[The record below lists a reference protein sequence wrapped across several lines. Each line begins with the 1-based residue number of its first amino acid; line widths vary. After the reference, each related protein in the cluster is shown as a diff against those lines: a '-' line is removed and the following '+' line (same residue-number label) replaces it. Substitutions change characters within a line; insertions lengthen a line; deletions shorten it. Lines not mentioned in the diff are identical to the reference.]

1 MATGTTKYSDLSVR
15 NTVYAQK
22 KMLETPQPMLILE
35 ALATHFTVPLNS
47 TRVASWVRADAL
59 PLATTPVVE
68 GVVPSATKFTTQK
81 IEATLKQYIGLVS
94 VTDVLADTHED
105 GNLMALMEQMGYQL
119 GNTVEAIR
127 FGEFVSGTNKMQTN
141 GTNRSDINTELNR
154 TVIRKAIRS
163 LKLQKAKPISRMVA
177 PSVNYATTPVSP
189 AYVGVAHT
197 SAEMDIRN
205 MGGFS
210 PVENYANEANMFPGE
225 IGRVDAVRFVISTE
239 VPFWANAGAA
249 LGGTGMLSTGGSN
262 IDVYPLLI
270 IGMDALGVVSLKG
283 PNAATPYLFNPVPS
297 AGNPTGQVGH
307 AVWKLWTTALILNQA
322 HVVRVEHAIKQDPA

>member
-1 MATGTTKYSDLSVR
+1 MAVGTTKYSDLSVR
-15 NTVYAQK
+15 TTVYAQK

-35 ALATHFTVPLNS
+35 SIATHFTIPMNS
-47 TRVASWVRADAL
+47 TRVASWARADAL

-68 GVVPSATKFTTQK
+68 GVVPSSVKYTTQK
-81 IEATLKQYIGLVS
+81 VESTLKQYIGLVS

-105 GNLMALMEQMGYQL
+105 GNLMSLMEQMGYQL

-141 GTNRSDINTELNR
+141 GIARSDINTELNR
-154 TVIRKAIRS
+154 TVIRKAIRA

-177 PSVNYATTPVSP
+177 PSVNYNTTPVSP
-189 AYVGVAHT
+189 AYMGIAHT

-205 MGGFS
+205 MAGFAE
-210 PVENYANEANMFPGE
+210 VEKYANESSMFPGE
-225 IGRVDAVRFVISTE
+225 IGRVDGVRFLVSTE
-239 VPFWANAGAA
+239 VPFWANAGSAT
-249 LGGTGMLSTGGSN
+249 LNGMLSTGGTN
-262 IDVYPLLI
+262 ADVYPLLI

-283 PNAATPYLFNPVPS
+283 PNSATPYLFNPVPS

-322 HVVRVEHAIKQDPA
+322 HCIRVEHAIKQDPA